1 MILQNFQILLKCKSE
16 MTFVAHCD
24 VAFERI
30 NLSEIPELTNPTFL
44 IGPEGDFS
52 EKKLKC

>member
-1 MILQNFQILLKCKSE
+1 

-30 NLSEIPELTNPTFL
+30 NLSEIPELNNPTFYY
-44 IGPEGDFS
+44 PEGDFS
-52 EKKLKC
+52 EKGN